1 MYLFSCFHH
10 FHASLRGRRS
20 KGKGKGKGIKT
31 PFPKTPFP
39 LPFERLPRRLL
50 SCPQT
55 GPVPLRRHIRLN
67 QSNSTSLEAH
77 S

>member
-1 MYLFSCFHH
+1 MYLSSCFHH

-31 PFPKTPFP
+31 PFPF
-39 LPFERLPRRLL
+39 PFERLPRRLL

-67 QSNSTSLEAH
+67 QSNFTSLEAH

>member
-20 KGKGKGKGIKT
+20 KGKGKGIKT
-31 PFPKTPFP
+31 PFPF
-39 LPFERLPRRLL
+39 PFERLPRRLL

>member
-31 PFPKTPFP
+31 PFPF
-39 LPFERLPRRLL
+39 PFERLPRRLL